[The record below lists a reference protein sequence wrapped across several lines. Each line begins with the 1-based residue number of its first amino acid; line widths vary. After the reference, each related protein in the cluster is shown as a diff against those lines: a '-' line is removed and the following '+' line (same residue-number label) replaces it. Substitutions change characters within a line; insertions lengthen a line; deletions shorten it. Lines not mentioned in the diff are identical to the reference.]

1 MIDRKKE
8 LPLIVASA
16 GNDSLLDLYRG
27 SRRELEEALL
37 VHGAILF
44 RGFGIHTQ
52 GMLER
57 AARDIGG
64 KALDYVDG
72 NSPRHT
78 LGGGVYTST
87 EDPPGS
93 FISRHNARS
102 HP

>member
-16 GNDSLLDLYRG
+16 GNDSLLDLYRA

-52 GMLER
+52 QMLEHAVR
-57 AARDIGG
+57 EIGG
-64 KALDYVDG
+64 KALDYVDIG
-72 NSPRHT
+72 RRIEVSNTVPIIIKS
-78 LGGGVYTST
+78 LL
-87 EDPPGS
+87 
-93 FISRHNARS
+93 FK
-102 HP
+102 